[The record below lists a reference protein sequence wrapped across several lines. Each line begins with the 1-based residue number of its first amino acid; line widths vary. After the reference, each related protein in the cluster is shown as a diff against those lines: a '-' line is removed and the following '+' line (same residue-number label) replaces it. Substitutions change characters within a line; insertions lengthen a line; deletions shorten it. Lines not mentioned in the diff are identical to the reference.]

1 MHYNSSVKIVR
12 LTTKLMFT
20 FTFTFTFTSVTCGP
34 RRRFVKRNPMVSG
47 VATLLSVLTDAN
59 LESFLSHSDVASF
72 LGLHRAPLT
81 LPTDF

>member
-1 MHYNSSVKIVR
+1 MRIQ
-12 LTTKLMFT
+12 LTLSQHADQGT
-20 FTFTFTFTSVTCGP
+20 
-34 RRRFVKRNPMVSG
+34 RFVKRNPMVSG

-81 LPTDF
+81 LPTELNF